1 MTREKAQR
9 KKLKLSTAQQNH
21 VEVTQKTDRI
31 SVKLSPR
38 SELTDD

>member
-21 VEVTQKTDRI
+21 VEVTENGSNKREVV
-31 SVKLSPR
+31 SK
-38 SELTDD
+38 E

>member
-21 VEVTQKTDRI
+21 VEVTQKTTNKREVV
-31 SVKLSPR
+31 SK
-38 SELTDD
+38 E